1 MAHVNTP
8 PSASSTPVSPVPIV
22 AVGASV
28 GGLEAA
34 LDLFAALP
42 AITGLAYVYI
52 QYPDPQADSHVVA
65 VLQGVTKMPVQEA
78 ADELRIQ
85 PNHVYVMPL
94 EKELDVIDG
103 VLVPA
108 KISKEKSFTPIDR
121 FFVSLADQQLENI
134 VGIILSGVVSDGTL
148 GLRAI
153 KVAGGITFAQDQT
166 ARFQSMPRSAIAE
179 GVVDRVLPPAKIASE
194 LERLSREPSLFQ
206 PPSQTDEAGETPGIP
221 VSDEDIQVIIQLIRR
236 VVGVDFSHYK
246 MTTIRRRIIRRMLL
260 ARLETLPE
268 YAQFLRQHPDET
280 RALYDDL
287 LINVTTFF
295 RDADTMD
302 YLEKVLLPKL
312 VRDKQPRESI
322 RIWIPACSTGQ
333 EAYSLAIL
341 LLETLGDRASGATIQ
356 IFATDLS
363 EQAVA
368 KARLGS
374 YTRGEVMDVTPRRL
388 QRFFTKV
395 DDQYRINKSVRDMCV
410 FAPHN
415 VLKDPPFS
423 RLDLVSCRNLLIY
436 LDTSLQRKVIATF
449 HYALNPNGYLV
460 LGKSET
466 VGSSGP
472 LFTQLEKNYRIYV
485 RRNDGS
491 VDFSPGLFTVNPMY
505 RMSRTSEQAADDSPG
520 DLPDGRGNRDRRGA
534 AKNPAAELERIVD
547 GVLLSRYVPASVVVN
562 QDMDILQFRGSTGLF
577 LEPAPGKASL
587 NLLKMAR
594 PALVFELRNA
604 IHKARKT
611 GETVRRT
618 GIDVQIKTQKHYVAI
633 EIVPLTTNG
642 EEQLFLVLFE
652 EVVSTAAAGSDS
664 ADARTLRIK
673 QLEQEL
679 STLREDM
686 RLIIEAQEAGNEE
699 LQSAN
704 EEIISSNEEL
714 QSINEE
720 LETGKEEIES
730 ANEELVT
737 INQELQVRNDQL
749 SEANQFAEAI
759 LDTIREATLVLDAEL
774 RVRSANKAFYRL
786 FRVREEETEGRLIYE
801 LGNRQWDVPQLR
813 QLLDSVVL
821 QNDFVQGFELAN
833 NFPII
838 GEKVMRLNA
847 RRVIRQHEAVLLAIE
862 DITEHRLAQRLVEER
877 EAWFR
882 NVADNAPALIW
893 SVGLDGTCTFVNKIW
908 LDFTGR
914 PMEEELGLG
923 WIEDLHPADREQ
935 YLTTFHT
942 NFARRQPFQIECRLR
957 RHDGEY
963 RWTLQSARPS
973 VGSDGAFS
981 GYIGTCVDVHIQKTL
996 TEELERRVQERTT
1009 ELVEKSNLL
1018 NKAQAI
1024 ARIGSYSRDA
1034 RLGSMTASD
1043 GLYRL
1048 FGYEPGSI
1056 ELTYEFVESRTHPDD
1071 IGLINALIEKAR
1083 QNGQPFSYV
1092 RRIYWPDGQLRYLY
1106 NRQEV
1111 ICDETGSPL
1120 RFVGIAQDITE
1131 QKVAARQLEQMAHN
1145 LQAVLNSVPAAIG
1158 YLKAIF
1164 DKPDDEHGDPATD
1177 PIIDFRLVVG
1187 NQQLADLV
1195 GQPLADLIGQSVKP
1209 MYSFLWADKTLDWF
1223 RRVVT
1228 ENKQVYEER
1237 QLMSNGQ
1244 LRWRALSANRY
1255 DGGVVLTGLDITELK
1270 AAILQQEQLL
1280 DELAASQRTID
1291 DIEALRQHIRER
1303 GDFLRTTTHDL
1314 RGSFGIIQGAAQ
1326 LLDVSDTEEDR
1337 TQMLH
1342 MLQRN
1347 LRQVTL
1353 LLTQLMDFS
1362 RLESGQ
1368 ETVHIEAF
1376 DAAGLLREFGEH
1388 TQIMAREKG
1397 LALRLEGDDTLP
1409 VEGDPIKVRRIVQ
1422 NLVLNALKYTSEGSV
1437 TVSWTSLSDTYW
1449 QLSVADTGPGL
1460 KPAQVEQLTRLQPS
1474 EPPEVAANR
1483 TLGSGE
1489 GIGLFI
1495 VKRLISLLEGK
1506 LAIHSKIGLGTR
1518 FEVALPRAYAHH
1530 AAGSAN
1536 N

>member
-1 MAHVNTP
+1 
-8 PSASSTPVSPVPIV
+8 
-22 AVGASV
+22 
-28 GGLEAA
+28 
-34 LDLFAALP
+34 
-42 AITGLAYVYI
+42 
-52 QYPDPQADSHVVA
+52 
-65 VLQGVTKMPVQEA
+65 MPVQEA
-78 ADELRIQ
+78 EEGVTIQ
-85 PNHVYVMPL
+85 PDHVYVLPL
-94 EKELDVIDG
+94 DRDLDLVNG
-103 VLVPA
+103 VLQP
-108 KISKEKSFTPIDR
+108 SLGPQTYSLTPIDR
-121 FFVSLADQQLENI
+121 FFALLADQQRERVI
-134 VGIILSGVVSDGTL
+134 GIILSGMASDGAL

-153 KVAGGITFAQDQT
+153 KVGGGITFAQDQT
-166 ARFQSMPRSAIAE
+166 ALFQSMPRSAIAE
-179 GVVDRVLPPAKIASE
+179 GVVDQILSPPRMASE

-206 PPSQTDEAGETPGIP
+206 RIGQNDDDSPAAAMPIT
-221 VSDEDIQVIIQLIRR
+221 DEDIQIIIQLIRR

-260 ARLETLPE
+260 VRLETLPE

-302 YLEKVLLPKL
+302 YLEKALLPKII
-312 VRDKQPRESI
+312 RDRKPRDTF

-341 LLETLGDRASGATIQ
+341 LLEILGDRASGVTIQ

-363 EQAVA
+363 ELAVA

-374 YTRGEVMDVTPRRL
+374 YTRGEVMDVSPRRL

-395 DDQYRINKSVRDMCV
+395 DDHYRINKSVRDMCV

-423 RLDLVSCRNLLIY
+423 RLDLISCRNLLIY
-436 LDTSLQRKVIATF
+436 LDTSLQRKVMATF
-449 HYALNPNGYLV
+449 HYALNPNGYLI

-466 VGSSGP
+466 VGNSGT
-472 LFTQLEKNYRIYV
+472 LFAQLEKNYRVYV
-485 RRNDGS
+485 RRNDAPA
-491 VDFSPGLFTVNPMY
+491 DFSPGPFAVSPRYGLELSSNRLTDE
-505 RMSRTSEQAADDSPG
+505 SSSDQQA
-520 DLPDGRGNRDRRGA
+520 GRGSRDRRGA
-534 AKNPAAELERIVD
+534 GKNPAVELERIVD
-547 GVLLSRYVPASVVVN
+547 SILLSRYVPASVVVN

-633 EIVPLTTNG
+633 EIVPLTANG
-642 EEQLFLVLFE
+642 EEPLFLVLFE
-652 EVVSTAAAGSDS
+652 EVVTTSTADNDS
-664 ADARTLRIK
+664 ADARALRIK

-686 RLIIEAQEAGNEE
+686 RLIIEAQEAGTEE

-759 LDTIREATLVLDAEL
+759 LDTIREATLVLDADL

-801 LGNRQWDVPQLR
+801 LGNRQWDVPLLR
-813 QLLDSVVL
+813 QLLESVIL

-833 NFPII
+833 DFPII

-935 YLTTFHT
+935 YLTIFHA
-942 NFARRQPFQIECRLR
+942 NFAKRQPYQIECRLR

-963 RWTLQSARPS
+963 RWTLQNARPS
-973 VGSDGAFS
+973 IAPDGSFT
-981 GYIGTCVDVHIQKTL
+981 GYIGTSVDIHIQKTL
-996 TEELERRVQERTT
+996 TDELERRVQERTA
-1009 ELVEKSNLL
+1009 ELVEKSAFL

-1024 ARIGSYSRDA
+1024 AHIGSYTRDA
-1034 RLGSMTASD
+1034 PTGYLTASD
-1043 GLYRL
+1043 GTYRL
-1048 FGYEPGSI
+1048 FGYEPGSV

-1071 IGLINALIEKAR
+1071 VAPINALIEKAR
-1083 QNGQPFSYV
+1083 RSCQPFSYI

-1111 ICDETGSPL
+1111 ICDEAGSPV

-1131 QKVAARQLEQMAHN
+1131 QKVAARRLEQMAHN
-1145 LQAVLNSVPAAIG
+1145 LQAVLNGVPTAIG

-1164 DKPDDEHGDPATD
+1164 DKPDDEYGDPATD

-1209 MYSFLWADKTLDWF
+1209 IYSFLWADKTFDWF
-1223 RRVVT
+1223 KQVVT

-1280 DELAASQRTID
+1280 EELVASQRTIED
-1291 DIEALRQHIRER
+1291 VEALRQHIRER

-1314 RGSFGIIQGAAQ
+1314 RGSFGIVQGAAQ

-1347 LRQVTL
+1347 LRQVTV

-1368 ETVHIEAF
+1368 ETVYIEAF
-1376 DAAGLLREFGEH
+1376 DAAGLLREFGEYTRIIAH
-1388 TQIMAREKG
+1388 EKG
-1397 LALRLEGDDTLP
+1397 LSLWLEGDDTLP

-1437 TVSWTSLSDTYW
+1437 TVSWTTLSDSYW
-1449 QLSVADTGPGL
+1449 QVSVADTGPGL
-1460 KPAQVEQLTRLQPS
+1460 KPAQVEQLTHLQTNT
-1474 EPPEVAANR
+1474 PPEAAANR
-1483 TLGSGE
+1483 ILGSGE

-1506 LAIHSKIGLGTR
+1506 LAIHSKIGVGTR
-1518 FEVALPRAYAHH
+1518 FEVTLPRAYAHH
-1530 AAGSAN
+1530 AAESAN